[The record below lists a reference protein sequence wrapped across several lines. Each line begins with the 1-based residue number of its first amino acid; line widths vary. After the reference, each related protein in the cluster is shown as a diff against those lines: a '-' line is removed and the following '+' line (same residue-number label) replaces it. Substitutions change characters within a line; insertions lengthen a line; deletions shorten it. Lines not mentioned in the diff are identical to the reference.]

1 MNNRSFKRKIYLQCL
16 QVVED
21 KITIAKEA
29 VEAARQSAV
38 EEERSTA
45 GDKYDTARAM
55 SHINQ
60 GMFANQLSEVLKLK
74 KVLDQISI
82 DKQLNKVESGALI
95 KTSKGLYFITVSLG
109 IIKIDGKEIMVI
121 SPLSPIGQLMLNK
134 KEGEEFVFNG
144 STIKIIQVT

>member
-1 MNNRSFKRKIYLQCL
+1 MSNISFKQKVYLHCI

-74 KVLDQISI
+74 KVLGQISI
-82 DKQLNKVESGALI
+82 DSQHSEVESGTLI
-95 KTSKGLYFITVSLG
+95 KTSKSIYFIAVSLG

-144 STIKIIQVT
+144 STIKIDQIY